1 MSAGRL
7 IAMVGPSGV
16 SRDCLANFSR
26 SALLQATA
34 IFPNRTI
41 LNITASLATLA
52 RRLAGRGRETE
63 AEAEIGA
70 CLAQVYKALPA
81 GLNVVTITIDGTLA
95 DTVALALDALHP
107 ARV

>member
-16 SRDCLANFSR
+16 GRDCLANFSR

-41 LNITASLATLA
+41 LNITASVATLA

-63 AEAEIGA
+63 AEIVA
-70 CLAQVYKALPA
+70 CLTQVDKALPA

-95 DTVALALDALHP
+95 DTVALVLDALHP